1 MNSRR
6 CSIQLQGDNSQI
18 NFPDLIQQMTT
29 ALQLLGYAPD
39 AISFQVLTQAQWL
52 AGACQNGVSW
62 FGISLAA
69 PVAKS
74 DAQIAADVASAAQ
87 SLNYDISGNGP
98 WTVIGSPTVY
108 DVPAQPVGGIVP
120 SVPVPGFPIL

>member
-6 CSIQLQGDNSQI
+6 VSLQMSGDQTQI
-18 NFPDLIQQMTT
+18 SFPDLIQQMIA

-52 AGACQNGVSW
+52 AGTFQNGVSW

-74 DAQIAADVASAAQ
+74 DAQIAADVATAA
-87 SLNYDISGNGP
+87 SGLNYDISSNGP
-98 WTVIGSPTVY
+98 WQVVGTPVVY
-108 DVPAQPVGGIVP
+108 DTQPQPVGGQP
-120 SVPVPGFPIL
+120 ETQNFPIL